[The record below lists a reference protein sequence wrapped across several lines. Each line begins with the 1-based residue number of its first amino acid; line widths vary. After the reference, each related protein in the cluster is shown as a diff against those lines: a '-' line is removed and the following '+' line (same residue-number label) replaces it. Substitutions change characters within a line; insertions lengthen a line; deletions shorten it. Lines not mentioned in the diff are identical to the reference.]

1 MNRGHHHR
9 EDDPLNRRVPLSI
22 SLAFVI
28 TGTVSAQIPLR
39 PADTTA
45 HSIQFVT
52 VQPGVK
58 LEVLD
63 YGGTGRAMVFLAAL
77 GPDAHDWD
85 KFALRFVG
93 QYHVYAITR
102 RGFGASDVP
111 APTDE
116 NYSADRL
123 GDDVLSV
130 MDQLKMDRPILVGWS
145 VGGEELSSVGSRF
158 PAKVKALVYLDAGY
172 PYAFYNQAEGE
183 PYQDRAELRR
193 LLKEAE
199 RGPDPSLE
207 LKRKLLASM
216 KLNEEELRRSIES
229 DEMSPPSPPPP
240 PGMPPMPAQFNAIMM
255 NPVKYT
261 KISVPVLAI
270 FATEKT
276 SDAGEREWENKQI
289 NAFEAGVPTARVV
302 RLAHAGH
309 DVFAT
314 NEADVIREM
323 TTFLN
328 ALPSS

>member
-1 MNRGHHHR
+1 MIRFVALLIG
-9 EDDPLNRRVPLSI
+9 LVFVP
-22 SLAFVI
+22 
-28 TGTVSAQIPLR
+28 TGADIAQTP
-39 PADTTA
+39 PQSPDKTA
-45 HSIQFVT
+45 HSIKFIT
-52 VQPGVK
+52 VQPGVR

-85 KFALRFVG
+85 KFAPKFVG

-102 RGFGASDVP
+102 RGFGASDSP

-172 PYAFYNQAEGE
+172 PYAFYNLAEGE

-193 LLKEAE
+193 LLTEAE

-216 KLNEEELRRSIES
+216 SLNEAELRKSIES
-229 DEMSPPSPPPP
+229 DEKSPPSPPPP
-240 PGMPPMPAQFNAIMM
+240 PPPRMPPMPPQINAIMM

-261 KISVPVLAI
+261 KIPVPVLAI

-276 SDAGEREWENKQI
+276 SDAGQRDWENKQI

-314 NEADVIREM
+314 NEAEVIRLM
-323 TTFLN
+323 TNFLK

>member
-1 MNRGHHHR
+1 MKR
-9 EDDPLNRRVPLSI
+9 LVLLLI
-22 SLAFVI
+22 SSAFVLNHAEF
-28 TGTVSAQIPLR
+28 AQGLPQ
-39 PADTTA
+39 PTDTTP
-45 HSIQFVT
+45 HSVRFVT

-63 YGGTGRAMVFLAAL
+63 YGGTGRAMIFLAAL

-85 KFALRFVG
+85 KFAPKFIG
-93 QYHVYAITR
+93 HYHVYAITR
-102 RGFGASDVP
+102 RGFGASDNP
-111 APTDE
+111 PPTDE

-123 GDDVLSV
+123 GDDVLAV

-145 VGGEELSSVGSRF
+145 VGGEELSSVGSRY
-158 PAKVKALVYLDAGY
+158 PARVRALVYLDAGY

-183 PYQDRAELRR
+183 PSQDRAELRR

-216 KLNEEELRRSIES
+216 SQNEQELRKGIES
-229 DEMSPPSPPPP
+229 DEKSPPSPPPPPP
-240 PGMPPMPAQFNAIMM
+240 PGMPPMPPQFNAIMM

-261 KISVPVLAI
+261 KIPVPILAI

-276 SDAGEREWENKQI
+276 SDAGQNDWENRQI
-289 NAFEAGVPTARVV
+289 NAFESGIPTARVV

-314 NEADVIREM
+314 NEAEVIREM
-323 TTFLN
+323 TTFLKS
-328 ALPSS
+328 LPSS